1 MDEGS
6 RSAAPQWSADRQWW
20 WDGTTWIPAS
30 EAPSDG
36 DSSDAAPRS
45 DGEKSVVA
53 TSAEPSSPVTHAAAQ
68 DLVVKGKV
76 RLTGITNVAKLV
88 SGPSGWHVGAVVLP
102 VMEGRKITFRAG
114 FKTGEYPLAGA
125 RAALLS
131 PDQFRISCTALD
143 GHVEDFVFSCGDSA
157 GVVSD
162 FTSHGGLLAP
172 DSMPI
177 AESLAVQPS
186 KTKTP
191 SVPLNIMGIELVGGS
206 PDFKP
211 GSKVGLSLSG
221 DFLQLRSGFK
231 QVQYDLAFVSAMA
244 QTQNEIERRV
254 TATRLLAVGVFAFA
268 WKKQAGHHHQ
278 YLNVEYDDAARR
290 LALVF
295 ETDKAPSLAQ
305 KLQDASSAARQRRGI
320 GSQSIAAP
328 SPPAVEDIPGKI
340 KQLAELRDNGLL
352 TDEEFAAKK
361 ADLLARM

>member
-6 RSAAPQWSADRQWW
+6 SAAPQWSADRQWW

-36 DSSDAAPRS
+36 DSADAPS
-45 DGEKSVVA
+45 TDGEKSAVA
-53 TSAEPSSPVTHAAAQ
+53 TSAELSSPVTDAAAQ
-68 DLVVKGKV
+68 DVVVKGKV

-114 FKTGEYPLAGA
+114 FKTGDYPLAGA
-125 RAALLS
+125 RAALLG
-131 PDQFRISCTALD
+131 PDQFRISCTASD
-143 GHVEDFVFSCGDSA
+143 GHVEDFVFSCGDAA

-162 FTSHGGLLAP
+162 FTAHGGLLAP
-172 DSMPI
+172 DSLPI
-177 AESLAVQPS
+177 AQGLGVPPS
-186 KTKTP
+186 KTKAP
-191 SVPLNIMGIELVGGS
+191 SVPLSIMGIELVGGS

-231 QVQYDLAFVSAMA
+231 QAQYDLAFVSAMA

-278 YLNVEYDDAARR
+278 YLNVEYDDGSRR

-295 ETDKAPSLAQ
+295 ETDKAPGLAQ
-305 KLQDASSAARQRRGI
+305 KMQDASSAARQRRGI
-320 GSQSIAAP
+320 GSQSMAAP
-328 SPPAVEDIPGKI
+328 SSPPVEDIPGKI

-352 TDEEFAAKK
+352 TDEEFATKK